1 LIWIKIETMII
12 TSTRAGRTALF
23 IDGPNFHAT
32 AKALGF
38 DVDYKRLLA
47 EFENRCE
54 LTRALYYTT
63 VVEDQEYSS
72 VRPLVDWL
80 NYNGYAVVTKPAK
93 EYVDASG
100 RRRKGGMSIELAVEA
115 MQLAEHLDE
124 VILFSGDGDFA
135 PLVEAI
141 QRRGVRVLVVST
153 IATTPAMIAD
163 ELRRQADVF
172 IDLLDLKPSIER
184 G

>member
-1 LIWIKIETMII
+1 MII

>member
-1 LIWIKIETMII
+1 MII

-93 EYVDASG
+93 EKVDASG

-163 ELRRQADVF
+163 ERRRQADVF